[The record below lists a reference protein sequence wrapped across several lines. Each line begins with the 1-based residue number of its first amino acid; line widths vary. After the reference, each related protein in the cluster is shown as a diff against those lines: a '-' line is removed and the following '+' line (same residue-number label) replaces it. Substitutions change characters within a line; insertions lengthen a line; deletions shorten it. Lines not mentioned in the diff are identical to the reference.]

1 MRSFQ
6 DKLKNIPIKP
16 GVYQFK
22 NKDGDIIYIG
32 KAKNLRNRVRSYFQ
46 KNKYQTPKNQSMIK
60 RIANVEWIIVRSN
73 VEALL
78 TEANMIKEVQPKYNV
93 DLKDDKSFPFIRI
106 TNEPYPQV
114 LLTRKIEKDG
124 SKYFGPYTDVK
135 NLRYS
140 LKALHKIFPVR
151 SCSYYMDD
159 QTVVAKKV
167 KLCLDY
173 HIKKCEGPCES
184 IVSRDHYNAMI
195 QRVIKFLQGRTKETE
210 DYVRKQMDI
219 AAADLRY
226 EDAAMYRDQYNAI
239 RRFKE
244 RQRKVAA
251 DFDDRD
257 IFALARKD
265 DIGVMTVL
273 RVRNGRI
280 FGREKISL
288 QNLDE
293 DESAVF
299 ASVISRFYMDTD
311 FLPKEITV
319 VTLPDGQ
326 DDLEEWLTEKKGSKV
341 IIRQPQRGEKAKEVR
356 LSYQNAK
363 LLLGEWL
370 INRKKRRELV
380 PKMVNQLQEDLQLK
394 TPPRR
399 IEAFDISHLGGTNT
413 VASMVCFV
421 DGKARKSEYRKFKIK
436 TVVGID
442 DFAAM
447 REVVHRRYLR
457 VKKEKGSLPDLIL
470 IDGGKGQLSMAV
482 SALRELGLDYIPI
495 IGLAKRLEE
504 VFVPGISEPQSIHKQ
519 SPGLILLR
527 RIRDEAHRF
536 AITFQRS
543 KRKDVLSSIF
553 DDIEGMGPKRVQKLL
568 QSYDSTESIANTD
581 LKDIS
586 EKTGIPEGIAKEVVK
601 KAQSIAK

>member
-6 DKLKNIPIKP
+6 DKLKNIPTKP

-22 NKDGDIIYIG
+22 NKNGDIIYIG

-173 HIKKCEGPCES
+173 HIKKCEGPCEG

-195 QRVIKFLQGRTKETE
+195 ERVIKFLQGRTKETE

-226 EDAAMYRDQYNAI
+226 EDAAMYRDQYNSI

-288 QNLDE
+288 QNLDV
-293 DESAVF
+293 DESAIF

-394 TPPRR
+394 APPRR

-457 VKKEKGSLPDLIL
+457 LKKEKGSLPDLIL

-495 IGLAKRLEE
+495 VGLAKRLEE
-504 VFVPGISEPQSIHKQ
+504 VFVPGISDPQSIHKQ

-543 KRKDVLSSIF
+543 KRKLSLESAF
-553 DDIEGMGPKRVQKLL
+553 IEIAGMGPKRVNILL
-568 QSYDSTESIANTD
+568 MSFESTESIANAD
-581 LKDIS
+581 HQLIS
-586 EKTGIPEGIAKEVVK
+586 EKTGIPEKVAKLVIQKAKSFVK
-601 KAQSIAK
+601 

>member
-6 DKLKNIPIKP
+6 DKLKNIPTKP

-173 HIKKCEGPCES
+173 HIKKCEGPCEG

-195 QRVIKFLQGRTKETE
+195 ERVIKFLQGRTKETE

-299 ASVISRFYMDTD
+299 SSVISRFYMDTD

-380 PKMVNQLQEDLQLK
+380 PKMVNQLEEDLQLK
-394 TPPRR
+394 APPRR

-568 QSYDSTESIANTD
+568 QSYDSTKSIANTD